1 MSLKENAQEVKNPWI
16 AFGAPSPP
24 SWLRALAFSIG
35 VMLSA
40 VFSFILCSALEVLYL
55 GQAFSLFGPVWDPY
69 AGKFGIVPM
78 IYSSLL
84 LSVSSLCGGWFLALG
99 CCCLLRGVAPRWF
112 ACVLMG
118 ILRLM
123 TAIPTV
129 VYGFA
134 AVFVLVPLI
143 RNALGGSGF
152 CWLAAGTMLSIQGVP
167 AMALLM
173 NEALRSVEEETV
185 ITSVA
190 LGMTRL
196 QNLSRIVI
204 PAARPWLIS
213 AAVLGF
219 GRALGDTLLSTM
231 LAGNAVQFA
240 LSPLDSMRTLT
251 AHIGLVLS
259 SDIGGG
265 EHQSLLL
272 AGGLLLISSLLVSL
286 FARRLSFTR
295 TKKQDDETA

>member
-1 MSLKENAQEVKNPWI
+1 
-16 AFGAPSPP
+16 
-24 SWLRALAFSIG
+24 
-35 VMLSA
+35 
-40 VFSFILCSALEVLYL
+40 
-55 GQAFSLFGPVWDPY
+55 
-69 AGKFGIVPM
+69 
-78 IYSSLL
+78 
-84 LSVSSLCGGWFLALG
+84 
-99 CCCLLRGVAPRWF
+99 
-112 ACVLMG
+112 MG
-118 ILRLM
+118 ILRFM

-152 CWLAAGTMLSIQGVP
+152 CWLAAGTVLSIQGIP
-167 AMALLM
+167 TMALLM
-173 NEALRSVEEETV
+173 NEALCSVEAETSL
-185 ITSVA
+185 TAAA
-190 LGMTRL
+190 LGMTQL

-204 PAARPWLIS
+204 PAACPWLIS

-219 GRALGDTLLSTM
+219 GRALGDTLLPTM

-272 AGGLLLISSLLVSL
+272 SGGLLLAGSVLVILL
-286 FARRLSFTR
+286 ARRLSFLSFAQTNEH
-295 TKKQDDETA
+295 DDEMA